1 MATDAQRTRVWEDW
15 LSAEIRSYYFAD
27 LAFRLESHQR
37 AAHWLILFGASGVVT
52 SLLSTLPRWVALV
65 LAGLVTA
72 VSIYSVVV
80 QNQKRAADAK
90 DLHFRWST
98 LASEYHD
105 LWDSIETA
113 PDLTRAIQQLDL
125 RKAEAS
131 RSAVALPAE
140 EKRLGHWYDVVLA
153 QHGLAQQPS

>member
-15 LSAEIRSYYFAD
+15 LSAEIRAYYFAD
-27 LAFRLESHQR
+27 MAFRLESRQR
-37 AAHWLILFGASGVVT
+37 VAHWVTLFGASGVVT

-65 LAGLVTA
+65 LALLLTA

-90 DLHFRWST
+90 DLHFRWNT

-105 LWDSIETA
+105 LWDNIETTT
-113 PDLTRAIQQLDL
+113 DLARAIQQLDL

-140 EKRLGHWYDVVLA
+140 EGRLDHWYNVVLA
-153 QHGLAQQPS
+153 QHGLEQPA